1 MPGVL
6 TLLGLLVWLG
16 AGCGGSTLEARDL
29 GYGDA
34 HARYREPA
42 ARDPGYWSAPQS
54 YGGAYLGGT
63 ATGDTEAGAAFA
75 RWVLEQDPQRRYLTD
90 AVVRGEDTLGVRV
103 QSNLTAGE
111 LHKLLVALTDGMVR
125 TFPGHFTRVIAFQ
138 NGDKLAE
145 AAYNPRSRQTE
156 VVLARH

>member
-1 MPGVL
+1 MV
-6 TLLGLLVWLG
+6 LLGLLLILDS
-16 AGCGGSTLEARDL
+16 GCRGNSLEARDL
-29 GYGDA
+29 GYGDM

-42 ARDPGYWSAPQS
+42 ARDAAYWSAPQQ
-54 YGGAYLGGT
+54 YGGSYLGGT

-75 RWVLEQDPQRRYLTD
+75 RWVLEQDPHRQYLTD
-90 AVVRGEDTLGVRV
+90 AVVRGEDTLGVRA
-103 QSNLTAGE
+103 QPNLTSGE

-145 AAYNPRSRQTE
+145 AAYDPRSRQTE
-156 VVLARH
+156 VMLAHR